1 MLTLFQSEIT
11 EIVTNPTLA
20 KLASALSPL
29 KVVSQSIN
37 TQVHQGRQQHLK
49 KIIGQLKTSS
59 LESEV
64 TGVTV
69 TANLILK
76 SPRPRTFTYVFTVAT
91 GSKSDPESKKLHQEW
106 NLCLESQVPQAPI
119 KSLSVRGHIN
129 LPILPL
135 WNVEQ
140 LRKTLVNFE
149 YHNEMD
155 FTMANGQKSQVLE
168 LIA

>member
-49 KIIGQLKTSS
+49 EIIGQLKTSS

-91 GSKSDPESKKLHQEW
+91 GSKSDPESKKLH
-106 NLCLESQVPQAPI
+106 
-119 KSLSVRGHIN
+119 
-129 LPILPL
+129 
-135 WNVEQ
+135 
-140 LRKTLVNFE
+140 
-149 YHNEMD
+149 
-155 FTMANGQKSQVLE
+155 
-168 LIA
+168 